1 LLGFATSA
9 CALAGYDFGG
19 YERGEPTATSEP
31 PAVGGEPSTSVP
43 FDVTLT
49 TTTPAA
55 GGEKPNDGADA
66 RDGAGASATSSG
78 GDAANSAETA
88 GAGAGGCPPQTCF
101 ELGLECGESP
111 PRPSSCET
119 PVDCGACFWWFQ
131 ECRQNRCVIPE

>member
-19 YERGEPTATSEP
+19 YERAPVTSEP

-43 FDVTLT
+43 VDITLT
-49 TTTPAA
+49 ATTAA

-88 GAGAGGCPPQTCF
+88 GAACRPQTCL

-111 PRPSSCET
+111 PLPNRCGMRGMLA
-119 PVDCGACFWWFQ
+119 DCGACFWWFQ